1 MSKRKMDDR
10 LLLVLLIL
18 TVWSVITAVT
28 LWYVD
33 FSNTLP
39 SLRRL

>member
-28 LWYVD
+28 LWYVGL
-33 FSNTLP
+33 SITLP